1 MMVQMS
7 YRIIEGDTHTPISIF
22 LKLSGKKKFLLE
34 SSLKHEKSGRY
45 SIIGANPF
53 YEIKALN
60 QQVEHHNVINETR
73 RTEINQP
80 FKVLESLLRKDLDL
94 PIDVPFPTGG
104 IGYVA
109 YDTVRQFE
117 EIGNELPDSLDMPDI
132 HLMFY
137 EKVFV
142 YDHLMQ
148 KIYLIAVERWITEE
162 KTQLHAT
169 LDDMER
175 QLEEGQEQVLK
186 QFRLSPFQSNI
197 EQHDFESKVAQIK
210 KHILEGD
217 IFQAVLSQRLSAN
230 YEGDPFSFYRK
241 LRKTNPSPYM
251 FYIDF
256 GDYTVVGA
264 SPESLIKVHGK
275 TVTTNPIAGTRKRG
289 ATDGEDL
296 ALEHDLLND
305 EKEIAEHK
313 MLVDLGRNDL
323 GRICKPGTIEL
334 TKYMVIER
342 YRYVMHIVSEVTGEL
357 DQNQSS
363 LQALKACL
371 PAGTVSGAPK
381 IRAMQILNQLENVK
395 RGVYS
400 GAVGYIAINGQLDFA
415 LAIRTMVIKDQKA
428 HVQAGAGV
436 VHDSLPN
443 NEFEETLNKARA
455 LLEVN

>member
-1 MMVQMS
+1 MVQMS

-142 YDHLMQ
+142 YDHLLQ

-186 QFRLSPFQSNI
+186 QFHLSPFQSNI

-256 GDYTVVGA
+256 DDYTVVGA

-428 HVQAGAGV
+428 HVQAGAGL